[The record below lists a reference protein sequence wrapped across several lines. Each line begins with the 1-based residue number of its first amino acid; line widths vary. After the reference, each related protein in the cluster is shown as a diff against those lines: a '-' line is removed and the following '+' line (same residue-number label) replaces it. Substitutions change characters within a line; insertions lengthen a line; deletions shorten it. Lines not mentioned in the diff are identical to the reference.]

1 MVENTFLHMVF
12 TWLKLP
18 LQKTFLEIF
27 CCQIVTFDVS
37 QAGYSKNNKTW
48 VFQGLMKKTFAFTV
62 ENTFSRYADTC
73 LRFILQ
79 NIFVKS
85 LRFQVVIFDLP
96 QTDITKNKK
105 IRIFLSLKKKNLAD
119 TVENIFLLNPNLGG
133 LFRCSFWGGVGK
145 GKITPPPFPSKFR

>member
-1 MVENTFLHMVF
+1 
-12 TWLKLP
+12 
-18 LQKTFLEIF
+18 
-27 CCQIVTFDVS
+27 
-37 QAGYSKNNKTW
+37 
-48 VFQGLMKKTFAFTV
+48 MKKTFAFTV

-119 TVENIFLLNPNLGG
+119 TVENIFCLTLIWVGFLGACFEVG
-133 LFRCSFWGGVGK
+133 RGGK
-145 GKITPPPFPSKFR
+145 GG